1 LGEGLKRLGVLGT
14 MIWDTIQGRDPRE
27 SPVEEWGGISYGLA
41 GLDAALPPDW
51 EVVPLVKVGRDLA
64 PRAAEFLRTLARAS
78 RGARFIEVPEPNP
91 RVKLSY
97 LDDQRRCEGLT
108 GGLPTWT
115 WAELGPLLLGL
126 EALYVNFI
134 TGFECD
140 LATAQALRRGFAG
153 PIYGD
158 LHSLALGIREGG
170 TRYYRPI
177 EEALAWL
184 ACFDVAQ
191 VNEDEMRQLGDD
203 PMTLA
208 ARALERGVGAVC
220 VTLGARGAVYVAAG
234 DFTSLAWAGAARC
247 FSPRPALFD
256 FVALFGE
263 VLDRAGM
270 ERDRR
275 GGGRPLDRHRGR
287 RHGVPDPLRLLPGS
301 QRLHLA
307 PPERPRGQR
316 LYLRLREPGHRRPAR
331 LGDPG

>member
-1 LGEGLKRLGVLGT
+1 MGDGLKRLGVLGT

-41 GLDAALPPDW
+41 GLDAALTSDW

-64 PRAAEFLRTLARAS
+64 PRAAQFLRTLARAGP
-78 RGARFIEVPEPNP
+78 GARFIEVPAPNP
-91 RVKLSY
+91 RVRLSY

-115 WAELGPLLLGL
+115 WAELGPLVLGL

-140 LATAQALRRGFAG
+140 LATAQALRRAFPG

-170 TRYYRPI
+170 ARYYRPI
-177 EEALAWL
+177 DEALAWL

-191 VNEDEMRQLGDD
+191 VNEDEMGQLGDD
-203 PMTLA
+203 PMALA

-234 DFTSLAWAGAARC
+234 DFTDLAWSGAA
-247 FSPRPALFD
+247 
-256 FVALFGE
+256 
-263 VLDRAGM
+263 
-270 ERDRR
+270 
-275 GGGRPLDRHRGR
+275 
-287 RHGVPDPLRLLPGS
+287 
-301 QRLHLA
+301 
-307 PPERPRGQR
+307 
-316 LYLRLREPGHRRPAR
+316 RPAR
-331 LGDPG
+331 LAGAPLARTALVRAEGPPLAGDPTGCGDVFGATLASRLLTGSELEPAVAEANRMARRNVTYRGASGLQHHLRGSLPGVLAS